1 MAGQKLIPTRFH
13 EIRRWLKDRG
23 IARQLQRPEGRAR
36 YWNELVAQCANRSL
50 VGLLESTLSLPG
62 DVIEC
67 GVFRGA
73 SLQQMACAL
82 KESGSQKCIYGLD
95 SFEGFPEGSVQ
106 PCDVGT
112 GRWFSALQKKFR
124 FCADTP
130 AHLRGICNAFD
141 LNVELIPGYFCDTL
155 PRVKDRTFCFI
166 HIDVDLYQSYKEC
179 LEALYDRLV
188 PGGVIVFDE
197 WKSGEWPG
205 ATQAINEFLSN
216 HPEEVQQCTDRKQF
230 ADYIRKQSAVATRA
244 VA

>member
-13 EIRRWLKDRG
+13 EIRRWLKDRAT
-23 IARQLQRPEGRAR
+23 ARQLKQPEGRTR
-36 YWNELVAQCANRSL
+36 FWNELADQCANRSL
-50 VGLLESTLSLPG
+50 ISLLESTLKLPG

-67 GVFRGA
+67 GVYRGS
-73 SLQQMACAL
+73 SLLQIAHTL
-82 KESGSQKCIYGLD
+82 KESRSGKRIYGMD

-106 PCDVGT
+106 PCDVGS

-130 AHLRGICNAFD
+130 AHLRMICAAFD

-155 PRVKDRTFCFI
+155 PRVTDRTFSFI

-216 HPEEVQQCTDRKQF
+216 HPEEVQQCTDRKYS
-230 ADYIRKQSAVATRA
+230 ADYIRKQSAAANRA